1 MTLPRIAQ
9 RLRAIPPSG
18 LVHFFDLLAGM
29 EDVLSL
35 GIGEPDLP
43 TPEPIC
49 RAGRAALEQ
58 GKIGYTSNAGLP
70 ALRQRIAAHLA
81 RSYGVEYDPEG
92 EILITVGVSEALHL
106 ALMAVLDPGDALL
119 LPEPCFV
126 AYDPCVRL
134 VNGVPLPVATTVE
147 HGFQVT
153 RQQLAEAW
161 RPGTKALL
169 INYPNNPTGA
179 VMGREGLLEV
189 AQFALERDLVVISD
203 EIYDRFVYGVEH
215 TCFAALPQMRDRTI
229 LLGGFSKAYAM
240 TGWRIGYACGPRD
253 LIEAMHKA
261 HQYII
266 MSAPTLGQLGA
277 LQALT
282 CEDDCAAEIVQEFG
296 RRREVMLQGLRSIGL
311 PTYPSPGA
319 IYLFPSIAPTGL
331 SAQEFSE
338 RLLLEEKVAVVPGD
352 AFGPS
357 GAGFVRV
364 AYTVPLPQIEE
375 ALERMERFLRR
386 L

>member
-43 TPEPIC
+43 TPRPIC
-49 RAGRAALEQ
+49 QEGIEALERGQ
-58 GKIGYTSNAGLP
+58 VGYTSNAGLL
-70 ALRQRIAAHLA
+70 ALRQKIAEHLA
-81 RSYGVEYDPEG
+81 RSYGVMYDPEK

-126 AYDPCVRL
+126 AYDPCVRR

-179 VMGREGLLEV
+179 VMGREELLEV
-189 AQFALERDLVVISD
+189 ARFALERDLLVISD

-215 TCFAALPQMRDRTI
+215 TCFAALPQMRERTI

-277 LQALT
+277 LQALA

-296 RRREVMLQGLRSIGL
+296 RRREVLLEGLRAIGL
-311 PTYPSPGA
+311 PTYSSPGA

-338 RLLLEEKVAVVPGD
+338 RLLLEEKVAVAPGD

-364 AYTVPLPQIEE
+364 AYTVPVHQIKE